1 MLKALKKLK
10 KYFVDASHEIKKVT
24 WPTKKQTQNYTI
36 IVIALS
42 IGIMIFFAILDYIFN
57 IVLKAII

>member
-10 KYFVDASHEIKKVT
+10 KYFVDSSREIKKVT

-42 IGIMIFFAILDYIFN
+42 IGIMIFFAILDYVFN
-57 IVLKAII
+57 IVIKAII